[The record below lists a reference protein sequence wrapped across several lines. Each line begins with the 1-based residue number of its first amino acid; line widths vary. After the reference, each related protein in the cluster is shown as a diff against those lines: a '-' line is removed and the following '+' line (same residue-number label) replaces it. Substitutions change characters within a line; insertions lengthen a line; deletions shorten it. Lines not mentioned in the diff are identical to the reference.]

1 MNIIGESITKLRKK
15 HGMTQE
21 QLAQTIG
28 VSAQS
33 VSKWENGTNMPD
45 IMLLPVIADIFGVS
59 VDFLYKRGNTG
70 GESGINPDKCLET
83 TCDLIMETLAS
94 AFYDSMSSENYDE
107 LLRRYRQELKTAQHS
122 SATSSFA

>member
-59 VDFLYKRGNTG
+59 VDNLYKRGNAG
-70 GESGINPDKCLET
+70 GENGINPDKCLEK

-94 AFYDSMSSENYDE
+94 ACYDSMSSENYDE
-107 LLRRYRQELKTAQHS
+107 LLRRYRQELKNNT
-122 SATSSFA
+122 